1 MTDERD
7 GSSQPGLGSSGVFK
21 AIVDGARAVKRAL
34 SEADHS
40 LSPAMTEVGNQI
52 GRCFVANRF
61 ADVHAMSA
69 PVLQRASD
77 VDRFV
82 TSWHDAVKGKGPFT
96 TFELSNAGD
105 IDLAFVPSLE
115 EIPQEQFAG
124 FLEISFSN
132 AKAEEVLTVGAVL
145 IEDANGGQVRIG
157 ALHAR

>member
-1 MTDERD
+1 M
-7 GSSQPGLGSSGVFK
+7 S
-21 AIVDGARAVKRAL
+21 
-34 SEADHS
+34 
-40 LSPAMTEVGNQI
+40 EVGNEI

-69 PVLQRASD
+69 PVLQRASS

-96 TFELSNAGD
+96 SFEVSNAGD

-115 EIPQEQFAG
+115 EIPQAQFAG

-132 AKAEEVLTVGAVL
+132 AAEEDALTIGAVL
-145 IEDANGGQVRIG
+145 VEDESGGRVRIG

>member
-1 MTDERD
+1 VSDER
-7 GSSQPGLGSSGVFK
+7 QPGLGGSGVFK
-21 AIVDGARAVKRAL
+21 VIVDSARAVKRAL

-40 LSPAMTEVGNQI
+40 LTPEMSDVGSQI

-61 ADVHAMSA
+61 ADVHAMAA
-69 PVLQRASD
+69 PIMQSTSD

-82 TSWHDAVKGKGPFT
+82 TRWHDAVKDKGPFT
-96 TFELSNAGD
+96 SFEISNAGD

-132 AKAEEVLTVGAVL
+132 ATEEDAFTVGAVL
-145 IEDANGGQVRIG
+145 IEDAGGGRVRIG

>member
-1 MTDERD
+1 M
-7 GSSQPGLGSSGVFK
+7 
-21 AIVDGARAVKRAL
+21 IVDGARAVKRAL

-40 LSPAMTEVGNQI
+40 LTPEMSEVGTEI
-52 GRCFVANRF
+52 GRCFLANRF

-69 PVLQRASD
+69 PVLQSTSD

-82 TSWHDAVKGKGPFT
+82 MRWHDAVKGKAPFT
-96 TFELSNAGD
+96 SFEISNAGD

-124 FLEISFSN
+124 FLEISFAN
-132 AKAEEVLTVGAVL
+132 AAEEDAFTIGAVL
-145 IEDANGGQVRIG
+145 IEDADGGRVRIG

>member
-1 MTDERD
+1 MSDER
-7 GSSQPGLGSSGVFK
+7 QAGLGSSGVFK
-21 AIVDGARAVKRAL
+21 VIVDGARAVKRAL
-34 SEADHS
+34 SEGDHS
-40 LSPAMTEVGNQI
+40 LTPVMSAVGSEI

-69 PVLQRASD
+69 PVLQSTSD

-82 TSWHDAVKGKGPFT
+82 MRWHDAVKDKAPFT
-96 TFELSNAGD
+96 SFEISNAGD

-115 EIPQEQFAG
+115 EIPQARFAG

-132 AKAEEVLTVGAVL
+132 ATEEDAFTIGAVL
-145 IEDANGGQVRIG
+145 LADATGGAVRIG